1 MVKGDTICLN
11 KGWDWPG
18 AFPFYNYLTMQ
29 EAQQSWL
36 ETQSFA
42 QLQWRPVSAAPTRSL
57 LSPNSVWTLATVSGW
72 SLPHLYNRILLLNH
86 ILERQCPHF
95 HPSRQASVVQ
105 ECVGAH
111 SRNGSNHTMHGLFT
125 IFTWGKLKPQHL
137 RKMRIINSLTWGIF
151 FGVFKNFLFSLTVG
165 EPPNTMLT
173 SKQILNNICSQSQ
186 SSFKS

>member
-1 MVKGDTICLN
+1 
-11 KGWDWPG
+11 
-18 AFPFYNYLTMQ
+18 MQ
-29 EAQQSWL
+29 EAQQSWV

-57 LSPNSVWTLATVSGW
+57 LTPNSVWTLATVSGW

-86 ILERQCPHF
+86 ILERQHPHF
-95 HPSRQASVVQ
+95 HPLRRAGVVQ

-137 RKMRIINSLTWGIF
+137 RKMRIINENPLRKGYSLVYSRVSYFRWQ
-151 FGVFKNFLFSLTVG
+151 FGGPPTPCWLPNKFWITSAHNLKVASKVRAFPTSFWDYLREAASETNLTH
-165 EPPNTMLT
+165 
-173 SKQILNNICSQSQ
+173 
-186 SSFKS
+186 